1 MCKAIGHARTPFPEP
16 MAIPFLMPFSSHSV
30 IRRIGGERGS
40 LSMDDISAI
49 YSVTKHPAVVAG
61 KMRKEEAL
69 QEFVNSFEEVAG
81 KITLDEWI
89 RYYEEMSAP
98 IESDDYFGAIMAGT
112 WAHLKQKL
120 PDGSKVPAVKFTSRA
135 DVDLLEFKLKSTIY
149 QKTPPNT
156 NSRRTCELAFRHLD
170 TNGSGVIGLDEFIK
184 ALERF
189 GMHVSGVR
197 PGPGGMPR
205 ETCQALFNKY
215 DVDGSGNLSYK
226 VRLQKATHRP
236 GIALDPVRTPIL
248 TLPLACTIQEFALAL
263 FKDEE
268 PTAQQRANIP
278 QRPTLACYKDNEW
291 LKGSNGIFDGIGG
304 STGEG

>member
-1 MCKAIGHARTPFPEP
+1 MSHACC
-16 MAIPFLMPFSSHSV
+16 SHAV
-30 IRRIGGERGS
+30 VFRIGGERGY
-40 LSMDDISAI
+40 LSIDDISAI

-135 DVDLLEFKLKSTIY
+135 DVELLEFKLKGTIY

-226 VRLQKATHRP
+226 VRLQKAAHRP
-236 GIALDPVRTPIL
+236 GPGTDAYSDMAARVHDPGVRVG
-248 TLPLACTIQEFALAL
+248 TLQRRRAHRSAESQHSPEANARMLQGQRV
-263 FKDEE
+263 
-268 PTAQQRANIP
+268 AQGLQRD
-278 QRPTLACYKDNEW
+278 L
-291 LKGSNGIFDGIGG
+291 
-304 STGEG
+304 